1 MIINNYHKE
10 EINREI
16 VVSADY
22 LIGGHKHNVFFAVDK
37 KHSSF
42 ISDDLSPF
50 MALSILPAMK
60 NRENIEILGSV
71 SKKLKENMN
80 SFMNVFMG
88 WKMGLT
94 SVSIFP
100 SQEKKDVFHA
110 NNEGMFFSGGVDSF
124 TAYLRLKKRKEKIKY
139 LIFIWGF
146 DIELTNTK
154 LYDQVRANIE
164 SMAKQEKI
172 KVITV
177 RTNFRAFLDPHVS
190 WGFTHGSALGSA
202 ALLLRKGFNKIVIP
216 NTVSESGLH
225 PWGSYPSLDPLWS
238 TESLRIAND
247 GIDLNRM
254 QKIEKYISKSDL
266 ALKYLR
272 VCWKNRSYN
281 CGLCEKCLRTMSE
294 LQAVGVLGKAISF
307 HRPLDLDL
315 VRKVYI
321 PEYSDRIHPL
331 DITRKLRKMNKYPE
345 LLSAW
350 EHSLNQSQH
359 PGVWRRARNVVHD
372 VDKRFNQ
379 NRLYKLLVAYDII
392 N

>member
-1 MIINNYHKE
+1 MIVNNYRKE
-10 EINREI
+10 EIQGEI
-16 VVSADY
+16 IVSADC
-22 LIGGHKHNVFFAVDK
+22 LTGGRKHNIFFAVDK
-37 KHSSF
+37 KYSSF

-60 NRENIEILGSV
+60 NTENIEILGSI
-71 SKKLKENMN
+71 SKKLMRNMN
-80 SFMNVFMG
+80 SFKDIFRN
-88 WKMGLT
+88 WKIGLT
-94 SVSIFP
+94 GVSISP
-100 SQEKKDVFHA
+100 LQEKKDVFYA
-110 NNEGMFFSGGVDSF
+110 KNKGMFFSGGVDSF
-124 TAYLRLKKRKEKIKY
+124 TAYLRLKKRKENIKY

-146 DIELTNTK
+146 DIELTNAK
-154 LYDQVRANIE
+154 LYEQVSANIE
-164 SMAKQEKI
+164 SIAKSEKI
-172 KVITV
+172 NVITV
-177 RTNFRAFLDPHVS
+177 RTNFRKFLDVYVS
-190 WGFTHGSALGSA
+190 WGFTHGSALGSV

-238 TESLRIAND
+238 TETLRVVND

-294 LQAVGVLGKAISF
+294 LQAVGVLEKAMSF
-307 HRPLDLDL
+307 HRSLDLDL

-321 PEYSDRIHPL
+321 PEYSDRIHPM

-350 EHSLNQSQH
+350 EYSLNQSQH
-359 PGVWRRARNVVHD
+359 PGVWRKAMNVVHE